1 MKLLDDL
8 HAQGFLRPIDLH
20 FSRWLV
26 QQQAN
31 APEALVLLAALVSQQ
46 LGEGHVCI
54 HLGKLELIWSAWP
67 GPLRDQASLL
77 ISSQSVAALLDHDL
91 LGDGERLTPLVLDK
105 GRLYLYRY
113 WQYECQVAKDLIAR
127 AKPVELNAAFLKDK
141 LDGLFGKEELVNSEF
156 DVATPDGQRV
166 AAAIAVLQ
174 SLAIIS
180 GGPGTG
186 KTTTITRM
194 LAIYLQIQRQQNP
207 EAAPVICL
215 AAPTGKAAARLSE
228 SISMARDSLAVSD
241 DIKQL
246 IPDQGTTLHR
256 LLGARPGQTTFKY
269 NADNPLHLD
278 LLVVDEASMI
288 DLPLMA
294 SLLLALPEHAR
305 LILIGDKEQLASVEA
320 GSVLGDLC
328 SVPDDVVGSESMA
341 ALLYE
346 TCQLPVLKAISIQP
360 FADSVAFLKHS
371 YRFSKDSGIGALA
384 RAVNAGDANQL
395 KSVFASGYVDLQRIP
410 IATAGNEQLIQ
421 HMLEKYRAYLSILN
435 RGKEPG
441 EVLSQFSTFRVLCG
455 LRKGIYGVETL
466 NTDFEKAAQNRGLI
480 NMKGRWYSG
489 RPVMITRNDRSL
501 HLYNGDIGI
510 ALEDVETGQLKVWF
524 EQGGELVSYSTSRLP
539 QHETV
544 FAMTVHKSQGS
555 EFDDVTLVLAEE
567 AKVISREL
575 VYTGITRAKKQCAL
589 YGSLQTIISSIEKP
603 TIRMSGLAARI
614 WGTQ

>member
-1 MKLLDDL
+1 MRLLEDL
-8 HAQGFLRPIDLH
+8 LTQGFLRPLDIH
-20 FSRWLV
+20 FSNWLV
-26 QQQAN
+26 QQKPQLSKNLA
-31 APEALVLLAALVSQQ
+31 LLAALVSQQ

-54 HLGKLELIWSAWP
+54 NLKNLETIWSAWP
-67 GPLRDQASLL
+67 VVLREEALQ
-77 ISSQSVAALLDHDL
+77 IVSSQPVEELLDSKI
-91 LGDGERLTPLVLDK
+91 LGNGQHLTPLVLDK

-113 WQYECQVAKDLIAR
+113 WRYECQVAKDLLLR
-127 AKPVELNAAFLKDK
+127 AKLVDVNAVLLKEK
-141 LDGLFGKEELVNSEF
+141 LDGLFGENSIVQSELGDF
-156 DVATPDGQRV
+156 KPDGQRI
-166 AAAIAVLQ
+166 AAATAVLQ

-194 LAIYLQIQRQQNP
+194 LAIYLQMQVHNNQDS
-207 EAAPVICL
+207 APVICL

-228 SISMARDSLAVSD
+228 SISMARDSLAVSEG
-241 DIKQL
+241 IKKL

-256 LLGARPGQTTFKY
+256 LLGARPGQSTFKY

-294 SLLLALPEHAR
+294 SLLAALPEHAR

-328 SVPDDVVGSESMA
+328 SIPIGLVGSESMA
-341 ALLYE
+341 ALLYQ
-346 TCQLPVLKAISIQP
+346 TCQLPVAKATRVQP

-384 RAVNAGDANQL
+384 SAVNMGDSEQL
-395 KSVFASGYVDLQRIP
+395 KTVLAAGYEDLQRIP
-410 IATAGNEQLIQ
+410 VSIGGNDQLIQ
-421 HMLEKYRAYLSILN
+421 HMLDKYKRYLRAVASGFEPTDVL
-435 RGKEPG
+435 KE
-441 EVLSQFSTFRVLCG
+441 FSAFRILCG
-455 LRKGIYGVETL
+455 LRKGTFGVEAL
-466 NTDFEKAAQNRGLI
+466 NNNFEKEAQSRGLI
-480 NMKGRWYSG
+480 SLNGRWYPG

-501 HLYNGDIGI
+501 RLYNGDIGI
-510 ALEDVETGQLKVWF
+510 ALEDAETQQLKVWF

-567 AKVISREL
+567 AKVIRREL
-575 VYTGITRAKKQCAL
+575 VYTGITRAKKHCAL
-589 YGSLQTIISSIEKP
+589 YGSLKTIISSIEKP
-603 TIRMSGLAARI
+603 TTRMSGLAARV
-614 WGTQ
+614 WDTQ